1 MSDTVVVALI
11 SSSASMLTAIT
22 TVIVV
27 TVTQNR
33 RFDDMNRRLDKI
45 ETDLREFFRLLTD
58 YDKRLTKLEDKH

>member
-1 MSDTVVVALI
+1 MSDTVIVALI

-33 RFDDMNRRLDKI
+33 RFDDMNHRLDKI
-45 ETDLREFFRLLTD
+45 EADLREFFRLITD
-58 YDKRLTKLEDKH
+58 YDKRLSRLEDKH

>member
-45 ETDLREFFRLLTD
+45 EADLREFFRLLTD
-58 YDKRLTKLEDKH
+58 YDKRLSKLEDKH